1 MSEKEK
7 GAILNQVS
15 KLSPLDKA
23 KALGFMQGL
32 AAASADENRTAST
45 PEPEEE
51 KKEAQEDG

>member
-15 KLSPLDKA
+15 KLSPLQKA

-32 AAASADENRTAST
+32 AAASEEADSSKKAEQ
-45 PEPEEE
+45 E
-51 KKEAQEDG
+51 KKGA